1 MIEIY
6 LNNIDVEDIKNIRQ
20 EPDADIEVFIPLD
33 SVGISNSYID
43 LCDDYL
49 EAIWAGERLADNCQH
64 ARAVSYYDRENHKS
78 YIKLFLT
85 KPNKKFLEALS
96 DCIVLYKRYDDS
108 LYSEVPSVYSEIR
121 DAVLTIENN
130 LDNFDVK
137 VPALHDYYYANLIG
151 GKYFEMMSDAPDE
164 HRSEIN
170 KYPERALGFWKSA
183 YSSVIG
189 ERCYASSDNW
199 VFPNTVDLDNFFKVT
214 EQNYSFESF
223 IPSDIL
229 VLKGVSYII
238 SDVIICYFPMKHY
251 FKSKVC
257 SSIELLRDED
267 RWPLDPFDW
276 SNSTFTYSPYNDF
289 LRGQIGHES
298 SLLSPKPSQERCYV
312 DPNGTL
318 VVVDDGDFYH
328 LLYDTAEL
336 NLSQMKSLNETLGVA
351 LISTGVNIG
360 FSEGLTYDW
369 SRIDDEE
376 FEKLCYDIIYSHPRF
391 NNETIRKLGKSRSRD
406 GGRDI
411 QVYDIPLNSLT
422 PSKKWIFQ
430 CKLVTGAGSLSA
442 TKLVD
447 VGDMLDYYD
456 VEGFGVF
463 TNTLI
468 DATLYDKLDKL
479 CKKRGV
485 DQLNFSALE
494 IEKELIRKP
503 YIRARYFK

>member
-121 DAVLTIENN
+121 DAVLSIENN

-199 VFPNTVDLDNFFKVT
+199 VFPNTV
-214 EQNYSFESF
+214 
-223 IPSDIL
+223 
-229 VLKGVSYII
+229 
-238 SDVIICYFPMKHY
+238 
-251 FKSKVC
+251 
-257 SSIELLRDED
+257 
-267 RWPLDPFDW
+267 
-276 SNSTFTYSPYNDF
+276 
-289 LRGQIGHES
+289 
-298 SLLSPKPSQERCYV
+298 
-312 DPNGTL
+312 
-318 VVVDDGDFYH
+318 
-328 LLYDTAEL
+328 
-336 NLSQMKSLNETLGVA
+336 
-351 LISTGVNIG
+351 
-360 FSEGLTYDW
+360 
-369 SRIDDEE
+369 
-376 FEKLCYDIIYSHPRF
+376 
-391 NNETIRKLGKSRSRD
+391 
-406 GGRDI
+406 
-411 QVYDIPLNSLT
+411 
-422 PSKKWIFQ
+422 
-430 CKLVTGAGSLSA
+430 
-442 TKLVD
+442 
-447 VGDMLDYYD
+447 
-456 VEGFGVF
+456 
-463 TNTLI
+463 
-468 DATLYDKLDKL
+468 
-479 CKKRGV
+479 
-485 DQLNFSALE
+485 
-494 IEKELIRKP
+494 
-503 YIRARYFK
+503 